1 MGYFNTTTTSSQSQT
16 GNRIATTYNQTGREW
31 DPGWDKGPVLWR
43 WVDRTW
49 TEYSWVPYTFTPAK
63 TKKELK
69 IVGLKNAYLQ
79 PSSTPY
85 GMTLKKFDTAS
96 YVDRAI
102 LQLKNETAGNVV
114 VRDISI
120 RGEPVYQIAG
130 QNGFIWEYSDYDSI
144 DKNGEQFKE
153 IGNDFIFD
161 ASQAESIGDFA
172 WKLLKPHQVYTLALR
187 GCQYQYQI
195 GDVYTLNIDYSL
207 DASSSQ
213 IELVNVDVEVIGI
226 SFERSVGSVGST
238 MLACRVDLGAWS
250 KTTSRRAQLVG
261 TGQANNNTN
270 RTNTVTVASSTYTG
284 TADYYCDGTDDNV
297 QIQQALDDTYAMGGG
312 TVWLTRGDFY
322 ISSKIEIFDGTTF
335 RGSGISGTIIHA
347 SYDIDGAAFLFTLQ
361 NNTSIMSDMTVDGD
375 NFNQPTTASVIN
387 GGGTYG
393 IFPSLQNVEVYGF
406 KGTSS
411 NGIGNL
417 TCVAFANNCHNV
429 IVHDCSI
436 YNNGSPGSISYAYII
451 AFAQCTRLVSC
462 ETYNLYCDNSGGG
475 ANARGACRGFFGSS
489 DITSCYSHAYTTNS
503 PSNQLYGYDTCNRML
518 KNNKDASCLYNAS
531 YADAGTSN
539 PVADTAAGGYNS

>member
-1 MGYFNTTTTSSQSQT
+1 MPNGIQIDGKPIISIDEEAIGNLRTGSMLGTGIGGGYGF
-16 GNRIATTYNQTGREW
+16 
-31 DPGWDKGPVLWR
+31 
-43 WVDRTW
+43 RTIP
-49 TEYSWVPYTFTPAK
+49 YYYWVPYTFKPAK
-63 TKKELK
+63 TTQELK
-69 IVGLKNAYLQ
+69 IIGIKNAYLQ
-79 PSSTPY
+79 PSTSPY

-130 QNGFIWEYSDYDSI
+130 QNGFVWEYSDYDSI

-161 ASQAESIGDFA
+161 SGQAESIGDFA

-195 GDVYTLNIDYSL
+195 GDVYTLNVNYSL

-213 IELVNVDVEVIGI
+213 IELVNVDVEIIGV

-284 TADYYCDGTDDNV
+284 TADYYCDGTDDHV
-297 QIQQALDDTYAMGGG
+297 EIQKAINDIYAIGGG
-312 TVWLTRGDFY
+312 TVQLTNGTFNLASTIYVYSNIVFRGMGNYTEVVLGNSIDIDISGSSIIVMDMSIHNPLNSGEVRGDITDECKIINCNFY
-322 ISSKIEIFDGTTF
+322 DYSKLNIKTSIISKCNFYDSAYCSCENTSVSECYFDTLAVTPCIVTGSTNAQITNNKIKMNNPNGFAIQL
-335 RGSGISGTIIHA
+335 SGNDCIISGNVVTGYTSTTIIYGIYTGG
-347 SYDIDGAAFLFTLQ
+347 SRNIISNNKIDSVVGVTSAGIRVGGFKP
-361 NNTSIMSDMTVDGD
+361 NVSGNTSLNCTI
-375 NFNQPTTASVIN
+375 NF
-387 GGGTYG
+387 
-393 IFPSLQNVEVYGF
+393 
-406 KGTSS
+406 K
-411 NGIGNL
+411 
-417 TCVAFANNCHNV
+417 
-429 IVHDCSI
+429 D
-436 YNNGSPGSISYAYII
+436 
-451 AFAQCTRLVSC
+451 
-462 ETYNLYCDNSGGG
+462 D
-475 ANARGACRGFFGSS
+475 GSS
-489 DITSCYSHAYTTNS
+489 TLSTGNIFA
-503 PSNQLYGYDTCNRML
+503 
-518 KNNKDASCLYNAS
+518 
-531 YADAGTSN
+531 
-539 PVADTAAGGYNS
+539 

>member
-16 GNRIATTYNQTGREW
+16 GNRVATTYHETGREW

-161 ASQAESIGDFA
+161 AGQAESIGDFA

-213 IELVNVDVEVIGI
+213 IELVNVDVEIIGV

-284 TADYYCDGTDDNV
+284 TADYYCDGTDDHIE
-297 QIQQALDDTYAMGGG
+297 IQKAIDDLSAIGGG
-312 TVWLTRGDFY
+312 TVQLT
-322 ISSKIEIFDGTTF
+322 
-335 RGSGISGTIIHA
+335 
-347 SYDIDGAAFLFTLQ
+347 
-361 NNTSIMSDMTVDGD
+361 
-375 NFNQPTTASVIN
+375 
-387 GGGTYG
+387 
-393 IFPSLQNVEVYGF
+393 
-406 KGTSS
+406 
-411 NGIGNL
+411 IG
-417 TCVAFANNCHNV
+417 
-429 IVHDCSI
+429 
-436 YNNGSPGSISYAYII
+436 
-451 AFAQCTRLVSC
+451 
-462 ETYNLYCDNSGGG
+462 
-475 ANARGACRGFFGSS
+475 
-489 DITSCYSHAYTTNS
+489 
-503 PSNQLYGYDTCNRML
+503 
-518 KNNKDASCLYNAS
+518 
-531 YADAGTSN
+531 
-539 PVADTAAGGYNS
+539 